1 MWGSARSF
9 SSGDQAGQAG
19 FLACEKNAVTNMMM
33 AAALLHE
40 PALRRIKRVLASND
54 AQLKATMMSQHIQPE
69 SSFAEI
75 MDGKKKRREA
85 LMLAVSL
92 ASPSELE
99 EPSERLKAVMRKQ
112 DAEQRRQRIP
122 PPRFAQ

>member
-1 MWGSARSF
+1 
-9 SSGDQAGQAG
+9 
-19 FLACEKNAVTNMMM
+19 
-33 AAALLHE
+33 
-40 PALRRIKRVLASND
+40 
-54 AQLKATMMSQHIQPE
+54 MMSQHIQPE